1 MNRITI
7 NGCFAALRAAA
18 IVAATAALIAAAPAQ
33 AQTQTQTQSDRAL
46 SPTQAWIEGIEDP
59 SLGYRAWI
67 HGIVPAAA
75 ETEAPSGIDAA
86 INAFT
91 APVASFIGKVVFF
104 RIGIEV
110 FGAGLPLVV
119 LWLVIGAVFFTLYM
133 NFINLRGFKHAIEL
147 VRGDYADPNSHG
159 EVSHFQALA
168 TAVSGTVGIGNIGGV
183 AVAVTVGGAGAT
195 FWLIVA
201 GFLGMSTKFVECTL
215 GVKYRQEFEDGHVSG
230 GPMYYLRKG
239 FSDRGMHGF
248 GKFMGAFYAIGIFIG
263 ALGIGNMFQS
273 NQAYVQLNNVAGGAL
288 DGLGWLVG
296 LVMAAVVFMVIVGG
310 IKSIARVT
318 EKIVPFMALFYCV
331 FALIVIFL
339 NSAVLPQAVAN
350 IFAGAFTGEGVAGGA
365 LGALII
371 GFQRA
376 VFSNEAG
383 IGSASI
389 AHSAV
394 KTDEPVTEGIVSLL
408 EPFIDTIVICTI
420 TALVIGTAQ
429 VADPYFAGDAQG
441 VAMTS
446 AAFAR
451 EFSWFPLPLAFAA
464 VLFAFSTMIS
474 WSYYGLKGWSYLFGE
489 SAKSQINY
497 KVIFCAFVAL
507 GCVVQLGPILD
518 ISDALVFLICVPN
531 ILGLYFL
538 APIVKKE
545 MNSYFARIDSGDIK
559 KYK

>member
-1 MNRITI
+1 MKRLCYILGVLLCSVTTAQAGIDEAI
-7 NGCFAALRAAA
+7 NS
-18 IVAATAALIAAAPAQ
+18 ATAPIAALIGQ
-33 AQTQTQTQSDRAL
+33 
-46 SPTQAWIEGIEDP
+46 I
-59 SLGYRAWI
+59 
-67 HGIVPAAA
+67 
-75 ETEAPSGIDAA
+75 
-86 INAFT
+86 
-91 APVASFIGKVVFF
+91 VFF
-104 RIGIEV
+104 KIPV
-110 FGAGLPLVV
+110 FGAQLPVVV
-119 LWLVIGAVFFTLYM
+119 LWLVVGAVFFTFYM
-133 NFINLRGFKHAIEL
+133 GFINLWGFKHAIQL

-215 GVKYRQEFEDGHVSG
+215 GVKYRKEFEDGHVSG
-230 GPMYYLRKG
+230 GPMYYLRQG
-239 FSDRGMHGF
+239 FKERGMDGF
-248 GKFMGAFYAIGIFIG
+248 GKFMGTFYAIGIFIG

-273 NQAYVQLNNVAGGAL
+273 NQAYVQLNHVSGGAL

-296 LVMAAVVFMVIVGG
+296 LVLAGIVFAVIVGG

-318 EKIVPFMALFYCV
+318 EKVVPFMAIFYCL
-331 FALIVIFL
+331 FAIIVIL
-339 NSAVLPQAVAN
+339 MNADAIPQAIAN
-350 IFAGAFTGEGVAGGA
+350 IFTGAFTGEGVAGGA
-365 LGALII
+365 LGAMII

-389 AHSAV
+389 AHAAV
-394 KTDEPVTEGIVSLL
+394 RTDEPVTEGVVSLL

-429 VADPYFAGDAQG
+429 VAAPDFAGDAIG

-446 AAFAR
+446 AAFER
-451 EFSWFPLPLAFAA
+451 EFSWFPIPLAFAA
-464 VLFAFSTMIS
+464 LLFAFSTMIS
-474 WSYYGLKGWSYLFGE
+474 WSYYGLKGWTYLFGE
-489 SAKSQINY
+489 SERGQTIY
-497 KVIFCAFVAL
+497 KVMFCVFVAL

-538 APIVKKE
+538 APIVKRE
-545 MNSYFARIDSGDIK
+545 MNSYFARVQSGEIK
-559 KYK
+559 KFK

>member
-1 MNRITI
+1 MKNLFCT
-7 NGCFAALRAAA
+7 L
-18 IVAATAALIAAAPAQ
+18 ALIATSVSNAQ
-33 AQTQTQTQSDRAL
+33 A
-46 SPTQAWIEGIEDP
+46 
-59 SLGYRAWI
+59 
-67 HGIVPAAA
+67 
-75 ETEAPSGIDAA
+75 GIDDA
-86 INAFT
+86 INDAT
-91 APVASFIGKVVFF
+91 APIATLIGQIVFF
-104 RIGIEV
+104 KVPI
-110 FGAGLPLVV
+110 FGAQLPVVV
-119 LWLVIGAVFFTLYM
+119 LWLVVGAVFFTIYM
-133 NFINLRGFKHAIEL
+133 GFINLRGFKHAIEL

-183 AVAVTVGGAGAT
+183 AVAVTVGGPGAT
-195 FWLIVA
+195 FWLILA

-215 GVKYRQEFEDGHVSG
+215 GVKYRKEFDDGHVSG
-230 GPMYYLRKG
+230 GPMYYLRQG
-239 FSDRGMHGF
+239 FSDRGMEGF
-248 GKFMGAFYAIGIFIG
+248 GKFMGTFYAIGIFIG

-273 NQAYVQLNNVAGGAL
+273 NQAYVQLNHVSGGAL

-296 LVMAAVVFMVIVGG
+296 LILAGVVFSVIIGG

-318 EKIVPFMALFYCV
+318 EKIVPFMAIFYCL
-331 FALIVIFL
+331 FALIVIAM
-339 NSAVLPQAVAN
+339 NADSIPQAVAN
-350 IFAGAFTGEGVAGGA
+350 IFTGAFTGEGVAGGA
-365 LGALII
+365 LGAMII

-394 KTDEPVTEGIVSLL
+394 RTDEPVTEGIVSLL

-420 TALVIGTAQ
+420 TAMVIGTAQ
-429 VADPYFAGDAQG
+429 VAAPEFADGAQG

-446 AAFAR
+446 AAFER

-464 VLFAFSTMIS
+464 LLFAFSTMIS
-474 WSYYGLKGWSYLFGE
+474 WSYYGLKGWTYLFGE
-489 SAKSQINY
+489 SERGQTIY
-497 KVIFCAFVAL
+497 KLIFCAFVAL

-545 MNSYFARIDSGDIK
+545 MNSYFARIKSGEIRK
-559 KYK
+559 FK

>member
-1 MNRITI
+1 MNRIIIALLATLA
-7 NGCFAALRAAA
+7 FASQ
-18 IVAATAALIAAAPAQ
+18 AQ
-33 AQTQTQTQSDRAL
+33 A
-46 SPTQAWIEGIEDP
+46 
-59 SLGYRAWI
+59 
-67 HGIVPAAA
+67 
-75 ETEAPSGIDAA
+75 GIDES

-91 APVASFIGKVVFF
+91 APIAQFVGTVVFF
-104 RIGIEV
+104 KISV
-110 FGAGLPLVV
+110 AGAQLPLVV
-119 LWLVIGAVFFTLYM
+119 LWLVIGAVFFTIYM
-133 NFINLRGFKHAIEL
+133 GFINLRGFKHAIEL
-147 VRGDYADPNSHG
+147 VRGDYADPNSSG

-183 AVAVTVGGAGAT
+183 AIAVTIGGAGAT

-215 GVKYRQEFEDGHVSG
+215 GVKYRTENPDGSVSG

-239 FSDRGMHGF
+239 FEERGMPGF
-248 GKFMGAFYAIGIFIG
+248 GKFMGTFYAVGIFIG

-273 NQAYVQLNNVAGGAL
+273 NQAYVQLNTVAGGAL
-288 DGLGWLVG
+288 DGYGWLVG
-296 LVMAAVVFMVIVGG
+296 LILAGVVFAVIIGG

-318 EKIVPFMALFYCV
+318 EKVVPFMAIFYCF
-331 FALIVIFL
+331 FAIIVILL
-339 NSAVLPQAVAN
+339 NFSSLPMAISN
-350 IFAGAFTGEGVAGGA
+350 IFTGAFTGEGVAGGA

-389 AHSAV
+389 AHAAV
-394 KTDEPVTEGIVSLL
+394 RTKEPVTEGYVSLL

-420 TALVIGTAQ
+420 TALVIGTSQ
-429 VADPYFAGDAQG
+429 VADPNFAGDATG

-446 AAFAR
+446 AAFER
-451 EFSWFPLPLAFAA
+451 HMSWFPVPLAFAA
-464 VLFAFSTMIS
+464 LLFAFSTMIS
-474 WSYYGLKGWSYLFGE
+474 WSYYGLKGWTYLFGE
-489 SAKSQINY
+489 GQMGQTVY

-507 GCVVQLGPILD
+507 GCIVKLGPILD

-538 APIVKKE
+538 APIVRAE
-545 MNSYFARIDSGDIK
+545 MEAYKAKLETGEIRKFA
-559 KYK
+559 

>member
-1 MNRITI
+1 MKRIFYMFAVLVGSISSAQAAGIDETI
-7 NGCFAALRAAA
+7 N
-18 IVAATAALIAAAPAQ
+18 AATAPIATLIGQ
-33 AQTQTQTQSDRAL
+33 
-46 SPTQAWIEGIEDP
+46 I
-59 SLGYRAWI
+59 
-67 HGIVPAAA
+67 
-75 ETEAPSGIDAA
+75 
-86 INAFT
+86 
-91 APVASFIGKVVFF
+91 VFF
-104 RIGIEV
+104 KIPI
-110 FGAGLPLVV
+110 FGAQLPVVV
-119 LWLVIGAVFFTLYM
+119 LWLVIGAVFFTFYM
-133 NFINLRGFKHAIEL
+133 GFINLRGFKHAIQL
-147 VRGDYADPNSHG
+147 VRGDYADPDSHG

-183 AVAVTVGGAGAT
+183 AVAVTVGGPGAT

-215 GVKYRQEFEDGHVSG
+215 GVKYRKEFEDGHVSG
-230 GPMYYLRKG
+230 GPMYYLRQG
-239 FSDRGMHGF
+239 FSDRGMEGF
-248 GKFMGAFYAIGIFIG
+248 GKFIGTFYAIGIFIG

-273 NQAYVQLNNVAGGAL
+273 NQAYVQLNNVSGGAL

-296 LVMAAVVFMVIVGG
+296 LILAGVVFSVIIGG

-318 EKIVPFMALFYCV
+318 EKIVPFMAVFYCL
-331 FALIVIFL
+331 FAIIVIL
-339 NSAVLPQAVAN
+339 MNAGTIPQAIAN
-350 IFAGAFTGEGVAGGA
+350 IFTGAFTGEGVAGGA
-365 LGALII
+365 LGAMII

-394 KTDEPVTEGIVSLL
+394 KTDEPITEGIVSLL

-429 VADPYFAGDAQG
+429 VAAPDFAGEAQG

-446 AAFAR
+446 AAFER
-451 EFSWFPLPLAFAA
+451 EFSWFPIPLAFAA
-464 VLFAFSTMIS
+464 LLFAFSTMIS
-474 WSYYGLKGWSYLFGE
+474 WSYYGLKGWTYMFGE
-489 SAKSQINY
+489 GERGQTIY
-497 KVIFCAFVAL
+497 KLIFCAFVAL

-538 APIVKKE
+538 APIVRRE
-545 MNSYFARIDSGDIK
+545 MNSYFARIDSGEIK
-559 KYK
+559 KFK

>member
-1 MNRITI
+1 MLVLMTGSISSAQAAGIDETI
-7 NGCFAALRAAA
+7 N
-18 IVAATAALIAAAPAQ
+18 AATAPIASLIGQ
-33 AQTQTQTQSDRAL
+33 
-46 SPTQAWIEGIEDP
+46 I
-59 SLGYRAWI
+59 
-67 HGIVPAAA
+67 
-75 ETEAPSGIDAA
+75 
-86 INAFT
+86 
-91 APVASFIGKVVFF
+91 VFF
-104 RIGIEV
+104 KIPI
-110 FGAGLPLVV
+110 FGAQLPVVV
-119 LWLVIGAVFFTLYM
+119 LWLVVGAVFFTFYM
-133 NFINLRGFKHAIEL
+133 GFINLRGFKHAIEL

-183 AVAVTVGGAGAT
+183 AVAVTVGGPGAT

-215 GVKYRQEFEDGHVSG
+215 GVKYRKEFEDGHVSG
-230 GPMYYLRKG
+230 GPMYYLRQG
-239 FSDRGMHGF
+239 FKDRGMEGF
-248 GKFMGAFYAIGIFIG
+248 GKFMGTFYAIGIFIG

-273 NQAYVQLNNVAGGAL
+273 NQAYVQLNNVSNGAL

-296 LVMAAVVFMVIVGG
+296 LILAGVVFAVIIGG

-318 EKIVPFMALFYCV
+318 EKIVPFMAIFYCL
-331 FALIVIFL
+331 FAIIVIL
-339 NSAVLPQAVAN
+339 MNAGSIPQAIAN
-350 IFAGAFTGEGVAGGA
+350 IFTGAFTGEGVAGGA
-365 LGALII
+365 LGAMII

-394 KTDEPVTEGIVSLL
+394 RTDEPITEGVVSLL

-429 VADPYFAGDAQG
+429 VAAPEFAGDSIG

-446 AAFAR
+446 AAFER
-451 EFSWFPLPLAFAA
+451 EFSWFPIPLAFAA
-464 VLFAFSTMIS
+464 LLFAFSTMIS
-474 WSYYGLKGWSYLFGE
+474 WSYYGLKGWTYLFGE
-489 SAKSQINY
+489 GEMGQKVY
-497 KVIFCAFVAL
+497 KIMFCAFVAL

-538 APIVKKE
+538 APIVKRE
-545 MNSYFARIDSGDIK
+545 MNSYFARIESGEIK
-559 KYK
+559 KFK

>member
-1 MNRITI
+1 MKKLLLLFSLVFIPFTNVYAGIDEAI
-7 NGCFAALRAAA
+7 NN
-18 IVAATAALIAAAPAQ
+18 ATAPIA
-33 AQTQTQTQSDRAL
+33 T
-46 SPTQAWIEGIEDP
+46 
-59 SLGYRAWI
+59 
-67 HGIVPAAA
+67 
-75 ETEAPSGIDAA
+75 
-86 INAFT
+86 
-91 APVASFIGKVVFF
+91 FIGKVVFF
-104 RIGIEV
+104 KVPV
-110 FGAGLPLVV
+110 FGAQLPLVV
-119 LWLVIGAVFFTLYM
+119 LWLVVGAVFFTFYM
-133 NFINLRGFKHAIEL
+133 RFINVRGFKHAIQL
-147 VRGDYADPNSHG
+147 VRGDYSDPKSHG

-201 GFLGMSTKFVECTL
+201 GILGMSTKFVECTL

-230 GPMYYLRKG
+230 GPMYYLRQG
-239 FSDRGMHGF
+239 FSDRGMAGF
-248 GKFMGAFYAIGIFIG
+248 GKFMGTFYAVGIFIG

-273 NQAYVQLNNVAGGAL
+273 NQAYVQLNTVAGGGL
-288 DGLGWLVG
+288 DGFGWLIG
-296 LVMAAVVFMVIVGG
+296 LILAGVVFSVIIGG

-318 EKIVPFMALFYCV
+318 EKIVPFMAIFYCI
-331 FALIVIFL
+331 FAIIVIL
-339 NSAVLPQAVAN
+339 MNIGSLPQAVSN
-350 IFAGAFTGEGVAGGA
+350 IFTGAFTGEGVAGGA
-365 LGALII
+365 LGAMII

-394 KTDEPVTEGIVSLL
+394 KTNEPVTEGVVSLL

-429 VADPYFAGDAQG
+429 VADPNFANGAQG

-446 AAFAR
+446 AAFQR

-464 VLFAFSTMIS
+464 LLFAFSTMIS
-474 WSYYGLKGWSYLFGE
+474 WSYYGLKGWTYLFGE
-489 SAKSQINY
+489 SEKGQTAY
-497 KVIFCAFVAL
+497 KLIFCAFVAL
-507 GCVVQLGPILD
+507 GCIVELGPILD

-538 APIVKKE
+538 APIVKRE
-545 MNSYFARIDSGDIK
+545 MESYFARIESGEIK
-559 KYK
+559 KFK